1 MARDLN
7 HHGARGNFWNRL
19 RATLF
24 ILPAWFAP
32 HKSLRAFFHRLRGV
46 NVGKNV
52 EIGYCCLIGNVHPK
66 RIHIEDNVV
75 IAQFSVIVAHDN
87 AYYYTHGQQVVGD
100 IHIREGAFIGTH
112 SVILAGVEIGKSSI
126 IGALSLVKSNI
137 PPFCVAVGQPAKVVS
152 SHEYGRDNIAQ
163 CSIRSASSEGRSS
176 TYL

>member
-7 HHGARGNFWNRL
+7 HYGAKGSFWNRL

-32 HKSLRAFFHRLRGV
+32 HKSLRVFFHRLRGV
-46 NVGKNV
+46 DIGKNV

-66 RIHIEDNVV
+66 RVHIEDNVV

-87 AYYYTHGQQVVGD
+87 AYYYTHGQQVVVGD
-100 IHIREGAFIGTH
+100 IYIREGAFIGTH
-112 SVILAGVEIGKSSI
+112 SVILPGAEIGKSSI
-126 IGALSLVKSNI
+126 VGALSLVKSNI

-152 SHEYGRDNIAQ
+152 LIEDGRDNGRQ
-163 CSIRSASSEGRSS
+163 LPASQR
-176 TYL
+176 